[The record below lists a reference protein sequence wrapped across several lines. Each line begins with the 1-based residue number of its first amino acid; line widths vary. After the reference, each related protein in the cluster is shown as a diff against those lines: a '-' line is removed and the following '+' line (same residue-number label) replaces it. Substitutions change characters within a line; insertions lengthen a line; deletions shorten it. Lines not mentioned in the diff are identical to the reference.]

1 LTFKYFSSN
10 FKALRTLNTNGLNM
24 ISTSSNNTSS
34 KICPLCSSSKLKI
47 LLNLKPRYQ
56 VKSSLGVPSTARIIF
71 ACNNCDAFFSDDS
84 SSVTDQKIDEIY
96 DETYHDSLTGSVKN
110 ENQSGVMEQN
120 ALRLKLLKEY
130 APEGDLL
137 DIGCNTG
144 HFLSTARDT
153 GYKVYGLE
161 PSLFASKLA
170 RERFDYGE
178 DRIETATVFESK

>member
-144 HFLSTARDT
+144 HFLSTARDRIQSVWSGTVSFCQQT
-153 GYKVYGLE
+153 GKG
-161 PSLFASKLA
+161 A
-170 RERFDYGE
+170 
-178 DRIETATVFESK
+178 I